1 MVETSLLREMLFN
14 SSFPIVIFWVPS
26 FRKGKSLEAVKY
38 VSVFSSFTYYYSVK
52 SCAEYDYRQEV

>member
-1 MVETSLLREMLFN
+1 MLREMLFN

-26 FRKGKSLEAVKY
+26 FRKGKSLEAVKS